1 MGKGWLRLAPAAV
14 TARGGQSDIKETATE
29 LYLKVLS
36 IWEELY
42 PLSLISQT
50 HGMLKGNEYFK

>member
-14 TARGGQSDIKETATE
+14 TVRGGWRDIKETATE

-36 IWEELY
+36 IWGELY

-50 HGMLKGNEYFK
+50 PMGC